1 MNLTPTAM
9 SKRDQF
15 IISIF
20 IASYFFVVI
29 ANISANCPLKTFIR
43 KYTHHIELFLGIEQ
57 AWNMFCP
64 NPRDYSFHPYAIIT
78 FRDGTTSYYDFPR
91 PEKMNQL
98 EETLR
103 ERVRKAF
110 YDNMPWDDYSVF
122 RPTIARH
129 IARCFANPNNPPTE
143 VTLCYNG
150 DRVTLM
156 EEKFVPYGTPMI
168 GVNRKIYFVY
178 QVSPEDFK

>member
-1 MNLTPTAM
+1 MNSLSVPM
-9 SKRDQF
+9 SRRDQ
-15 IISIF
+15 ILISIF
-20 IASYFFVVI
+20 IATYFFCVGI
-29 ANISANCPLKTFIR
+29 NICGNCPLKTYVRQF
-43 KYTHHIELFLGIEQ
+43 TQSIELFCGIEQ
-57 AWNMFCP
+57 SWNMFCP

-78 FRDGTTSYYDFPR
+78 FQDGSTALYEFPR

-122 RPTIARH
+122 RPTLARH
-129 IARCFANPNNPPTE
+129 IARCFANPKNPPTQ
-143 VTLCYNG
+143 VSMCYNG

-156 EEKFVPYGTPMI
+156 ENKMIPYGRPMR
-168 GVNRKIYFVY
+168 GAERKTFFVY